1 MSKVLYYF
9 ERSKYSA
16 PKSEIKGVEVV
27 KETDKQYKVL
37 VDYGGCRTI
46 NKSEMSVWDYAFY
59 ETKEEAVK
67 GLNDYCISMIA
78 KKNDEIE
85 RAQKIIAKYKE
96 VIKELSK

>member
-1 MSKVLYYF
+1 MAKVLYYF
-9 ERSKYSA
+9 ERSKFFA
-16 PKSEIKGVEVV
+16 PKSEINECEVI

-37 VDYGGCRTI
+37 LYGSRTI

-59 ETKEEAVK
+59 ETKEEAVR

-85 RAQKIIAKYKE
+85 RAQKRIAEYKE
-96 VIKELSK
+96 VIKELWK